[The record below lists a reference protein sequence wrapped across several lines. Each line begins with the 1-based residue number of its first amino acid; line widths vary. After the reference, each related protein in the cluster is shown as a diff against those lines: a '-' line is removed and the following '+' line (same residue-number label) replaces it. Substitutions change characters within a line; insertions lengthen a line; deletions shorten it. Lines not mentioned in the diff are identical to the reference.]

1 MARGKHEAPA
11 GAVESKNQ
19 AAGAASSGLHEA
31 GAVTSVLPAG
41 ESLADRM
48 GNEMPSGVRGF
59 DHRNHSRKVRI
70 TLSICA
76 VLLVALL
83 AALVYF
89 FLGFVNEA
97 QDLASDST
105 DDSATV
111 IVTGDITIDLPKD
124 SAASSAYVTTDASGV
139 VISAGCSASVSR
151 LGYGDA
157 SFTDLIG
164 AQQIVQNTLAS
175 VGVMSSDTIELPSDK
190 AEYTTYAEDGQTVL
204 QESYTFKGSGQFNS
218 GASGVWTLR
227 LSYDY
232 SSANVSGNLSDTIK
246 LVYVSIA
253 SS

>member
-31 GAVTSVLPAG
+31 GAVTPVLPAG

-111 IVTGDITIDLPKD
+111 IVTGDMRARRAWEWSTR
-124 SAASSAYVTTDASGV
+124 SSRFRR
-139 VISAGCSASVSR
+139 CSAFRSTMPSRRSAPVRASR
-151 LGYGDA
+151 LRR
-157 SFTDLIG
+157 T
-164 AQQIVQNTLAS
+164 
-175 VGVMSSDTIELPSDK
+175 
-190 AEYTTYAEDGQTVL
+190 
-204 QESYTFKGSGQFNS
+204 
-218 GASGVWTLR
+218 
-227 LSYDY
+227 
-232 SSANVSGNLSDTIK
+232 
-246 LVYVSIA
+246 
-253 SS
+253 

>member
-1 MARGKHEAPA
+1 MTEAPGDDA
-11 GAVESKNQ
+11 AEGAEP
-19 AAGAASSGLHEA
+19 
-31 GAVTSVLPAG
+31 AVVG
-41 ESLADRM
+41 Q
-48 GNEMPSGVRGF
+48 N
-59 DHRNHSRKVRI
+59 
-70 TLSICA
+70 
-76 VLLVALL
+76 
-83 AALVYF
+83 
-89 FLGFVNEA
+89 
-97 QDLASDST
+97 
-105 DDSATV
+105 
-111 IVTGDITIDLPKD
+111 VTIALPKD

-151 LGYGDA
+151 LGYGDT

-175 VGVMSSDTIELPSDK
+175 VGVMSSDAIELPSDK